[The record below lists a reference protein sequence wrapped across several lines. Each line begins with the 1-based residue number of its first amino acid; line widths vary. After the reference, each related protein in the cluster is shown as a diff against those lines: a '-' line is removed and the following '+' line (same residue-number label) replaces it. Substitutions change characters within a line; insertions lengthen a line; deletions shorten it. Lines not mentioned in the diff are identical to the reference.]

1 MKRCPSCRRVYDRD
15 SEVCQADGTTLADFN
30 MDPVVGQTIAKRYR
44 VVRRLGGGSLGT
56 VYLAK
61 ELATG
66 KDIAL
71 KILVKELQ
79 CDDEALK
86 QCRWD
91 ARFAT
96 ASQPSNIVRVF
107 EVDRTDEGQVFI
119 AMEYLEGENLADMI
133 RREGA
138 LELGRALRLANQIA
152 QGLVAALRAGV
163 PHRDLK
169 PQNVV
174 VVGHDERVKVTDFGV
189 ARLWRTTMG
198 GTRTRLDSVTLEYTA
213 PEQLIGGD
221 ADDRTD
227 VYGLGAMLY
236 AMLTGAAPTGASR
249 GTEGSEDLWQ
259 APQPVRELRP
269 EVPVALEQALLRA
282 MEREPERRQG
292 SMHEFAEGLLDLA
305 ATVIERQ
312 TRQAATPAVRESALE
327 PSAPAPRAV
336 TLPATEPATDR
347 SLRESS
353 PPSPERSH
361 ASQDRWRERWQAY
374 REHWQARRG
383 RWQAQWQ
390 AYRVQFQAYRERR
403 QAYREHWQAQRG
415 RWQAQWQA
423 YRVQFQAYRERRQ
436 AERLAYRAQLEAQRQ
451 AGREQRQTEQ
461 LAYHAQLEAHQQAA
475 REQRQARRLR
485 WHAQWRAYRVQF
497 QSYRERWQAQ
507 RLAYRA
513 QRQVSREQW
522 QTRQERWQMQW
533 QAYRARLQS
542 YRESLQTGSRESSHA
557 LRERWRSRLERA
569 RSSLGESTGRLTA
582 LASRSLGDS
591 LRWGHAN
598 GSRLALGGVAAL
610 VVVGAMAWAGLDWR
624 TEAPAPV
631 QSTAGRDSGSVGEPD
646 AIGVAGQIFAAAPPT
661 PAGEGPKHPGR
672 IQAERPQEAAS
683 RRAEAPAPVQSTARR
698 DSGRVGEPGATGVAS
713 QIFAAAPPT
722 PAGEGP
728 KHPGGIQAEQPQE
741 AASPR
746 PIAPAAEVEPAP
758 HQPSPGPSVRPWV
771 EVDAS
776 SRGYAEPAS
785 RPVSLSAQQIARI
798 QTEAEQKLR
807 HRGLLR
813 VSAADRWGVAL
824 ETASTGEVTLS
835 GVLRDMVLYADA
847 IRLVREVPG
856 VREVRGSVQVA
867 DAGTVSVAQSE
878 SARLQIEIQQ
888 RLRSGGLLRESASD
902 RWGLLVEVSPEGEVR
917 LVGAVRDAE
926 MYREAIRRVQEVSN
940 MRPLKQD
947 IRVMDRSNGQ

>member
-30 MDPVVGQTIAKRYR
+30 MDPVVGQTIAKRYQ

-66 KDIAL
+66 HDIAL
-71 KILVKELQ
+71 KILVKEVQ

-96 ASQPSNIVRVF
+96 ASQPSKIVRVF

-138 LELGRALRLANQIA
+138 LELGRALRLASQIA
-152 QGLVAALRAGV
+152 QGLVAASRAGV

-174 VVGHDERVKVTDFGV
+174 VVGPDERVKVTDFGV

-198 GTRTRLDSVTLEYTA
+198 GTRTRLDSATLEYTA
-213 PEQLIGGD
+213 PERLIGGD

-236 AMLTGAAPTGASR
+236 AMLTGAAPPTGASR
-249 GTEGSEDLWQ
+249 GTEGSETLWQ
-259 APQPVRELRP
+259 APPPVRELRP

-282 MEREPERRQG
+282 MEREPERRQSG
-292 SMHEFAEGLLDLA
+292 MHEFAEGLLDLA
-305 ATVIERQ
+305 ATVIERK
-312 TRQAATPAVRESALE
+312 TRQAATLAVRESALE
-327 PSAPAPRAV
+327 PSAPAP
-336 TLPATEPATDR
+336 PR
-347 SLRESS
+347 SDT
-353 PPSPERSH
+353 RSD
-361 ASQDRWRERWQAY
+361 ASQEQWRERRQAY

-390 AYRVQFQAYRERR
+390 AYRVQFQAYRE
-403 QAYREHWQAQRG
+403 Q
-415 RWQAQWQA
+415 
-423 YRVQFQAYRERRQ
+423 RQ

-451 AGREQRQTEQ
+451 SGREQRQADR
-461 LAYHAQLEAHQQAA
+461 LAYHAQLEAQRQAA

-485 WHAQWRAYRVQF
+485 WQTQWRAYRVQF
-497 QSYRERWQAQ
+497 QSYRERQQAQ

-513 QRQVSREQW
+513 QLEAQRQVSREQ
-522 QTRQERWQMQW
+522 RQVSREQRQVSREQRQMQ
-533 QAYRARLQS
+533 LQ
-542 YRESLQTGSRESSHA
+542 A
-557 LRERWRSRLERA
+557 LRERWQSRLERA

-598 GSRLALGGVAAL
+598 GGRLTLGGMVAL
-610 VVVGAMAWAGLDWR
+610 VMVGAMAWAALDR
-624 TEAPAPV
+624 RAEAPAPV
-631 QSTAGRDSGSVGEPD
+631 QSTAGRDSGSVDEPG
-646 AIGVAGQIFAAAPPT
+646 AVGVPSQIVAAAPPRRAESESSGVVDLAPSPPT

-672 IQAERPQEAAS
+672 IQAERPREAAS
-683 RRAEAPAPVQSTARR
+683 QRPIAPAAEVKPAPHQPSPRPSVRPEVEV
-698 DSGRVGEPGATGVAS
+698 DAS
-713 QIFAAAPPT
+713 PPT
-722 PAGEGP
+722 PAGEDP
-728 KHPGGIQAEQPQE
+728 EHPGRIQAERPQE
-741 AASPR
+741 AASQR
-746 PIAPAAEVEPAP
+746 PIAPAAEVEPGP
-758 HQPSPGPSVRPWV
+758 HQPSPRPSVRPEV

-776 SRGYAEPAS
+776 SRGSAEPAS
-785 RPVSLSAQQIARI
+785 RPVSLSAQQISRI
-798 QTEAEQKLR
+798 QTEAEHTLQR
-807 HRGLLR
+807 RGLLR
-813 VSAADRWGVAL
+813 VSAADRWGVTL
-824 ETASTGEVTLS
+824 ETAPTGEVTLS

-878 SARLQIEIQQ
+878 SARLRIEIQQ

-902 RWGLLVEVSPEGEVR
+902 RWGVLVEVSPEGEVT

-926 MYREAIRRVQEVSN
+926 MYREVIRRAQEVSK
-940 MRPLKQD
+940 MRLVKQN
-947 IRVMDRSNGQ
+947 IRVMDRGNGQ

>member
-15 SEVCQADGTTLADFN
+15 SEVCQADGTPLADFN
-30 MDPVVGQTIAKRYR
+30 VDPLVGQTIAKRYR

-56 VYLAK
+56 VYLAT

-71 KILVKELQ
+71 KILAKELQ
-79 CDDEALK
+79 CDDDALK

-107 EVDRTDEGQVFI
+107 EVNRTDEGQVFI
-119 AMEYLEGENLADMI
+119 AMEYLQGENLADMI

-138 LELGRALRLANQIA
+138 LELGRALRLASQIA
-152 QGLVAALRAGV
+152 QGLVAASRAGV

-174 VVGHDERVKVTDFGV
+174 VVGPDERVKVTDFGV

-198 GTRTRLDSVTLEYTA
+198 GARTRPHSVALEYTA
-213 PEQLIGGD
+213 PERLIGGD

-227 VYGLGAMLY
+227 VYGLAAMLY
-236 AMLTGAAPTGASR
+236 AMLTGAAPSTSASR
-249 GTEGSEDLWQ
+249 GTADSEDLWQ
-259 APQPVRELRP
+259 APPPVRELRP

-282 MEREPERRQG
+282 MEREPERRQSG
-292 SMHEFAEGLLDLA
+292 MHEFAEGLLDLA
-305 ATVIERQ
+305 ATVIERK
-312 TRQAATPAVRESALE
+312 TRHAATLVVRESALD
-327 PSAPAPRAV
+327 PSAPAPRV
-336 TLPATEPATDR
+336 VPLPATEPATDR

-353 PPSPERSH
+353 LPSPERSH
-361 ASQDRWRERWQAY
+361 ASQERRRERW
-374 REHWQARRG
+374 
-383 RWQAQWQ
+383 
-390 AYRVQFQAYRERR
+390 

-415 RWQAQWQA
+415 RWQEQWQAYRVQFQAYRELRQAQWQA
-423 YRVQFQAYRERRQ
+423 YRVQFQAYQERRQ

-451 AGREQRQTEQ
+451 AGLEQHQADR
-461 LAYHAQLEAHQQAA
+461 LAYHAQLEAQRQAA

-485 WHAQWRAYRVQF
+485 WQGQWRAYRVQF
-497 QSYRERWQAQ
+497 HSYRERRQAQ

-513 QRQVSREQW
+513 QRQAQRQVYREQW

-542 YRESLQTGSRESSHA
+542 YRESLQTGSRESSQA
-557 LRERWRSRLERA
+557 LRERWRSRLEWA

-598 GSRLALGGVAAL
+598 GGRLALGGVAAL
-610 VVVGAMAWAGLDWR
+610 VVVGAMAWASLDR
-624 TEAPAPV
+624 RAEAPAPV
-631 QSTAGRDSGSVGEPD
+631 QSTAGRESSSVGEPG
-646 AIGVAGQIFAAAPPT
+646 ATAVASQILAAAPPRRPPQRAGRESSGVVDLAPSPPT

-683 RRAEAPAPVQSTARR
+683 
-698 DSGRVGEPGATGVAS
+698 
-713 QIFAAAPPT
+713 
-722 PAGEGP
+722 
-728 KHPGGIQAEQPQE
+728 
-741 AASPR
+741 PR
-746 PIAPAAEVEPAP
+746 PIAPAAEVEPEP
-758 HQPSPGPSVRPWV
+758 DQPSPRPPLPEV

-776 SRGYAEPAS
+776 ARGSAEPAS
-785 RPVSLSAQQIARI
+785 RPVSLSAQQISRI
-798 QTEAEQKLR
+798 QTEAEQKLQ

-813 VSAADRWGVAL
+813 VSATDRWGVTL
-824 ETASTGEVTLS
+824 ETAPTGEVTLS

-856 VREVRGSVQVA
+856 VQEVRGSVQVA
-867 DAGTVSVAQSE
+867 DAGTVSVAKSE

-902 RWGLLVEVSPEGEVR
+902 RWGVLVEVSPEGDVT
-917 LVGAVRDAE
+917 LVGAVRDVQ
-926 MYREAIRRVQEVSN
+926 MYRETIRRAQEVSN
-940 MRPLKQD
+940 VRLVKQQ
-947 IRVMDRSNGQ
+947 ISVMDRGNGQ

>member
-1 MKRCPSCRRVYDRD
+1 MERPWPTSIRIRW
-15 SEVCQADGTTLADFN
+15 S
-30 MDPVVGQTIAKRYR
+30 
-44 VVRRLGGGSLGT
+44 VRPLRNDIGWSAGLEAAPWGRFTS
-56 VYLAK
+56 AK

-66 KDIAL
+66 NDIAL

-79 CDDEALK
+79 CDDAALK

-138 LELGRALRLANQIA
+138 LELGRALRLASQIA

-236 AMLTGAAPTGASR
+236 AMLTGAAPPTGASR
-249 GTEGSEDLWQ
+249 GTEDSEDLWQ

-282 MEREPERRQG
+282 MEREPERRQS
-292 SMHEFAEGLLDLA
+292 SMHEFAAGLLDLA
-305 ATVIERQ
+305 ATVIERK
-312 TRQAATPAVRESALE
+312 TRQAAMPAVRESALE
-327 PSAPAPRAV
+327 PSVPASHAV

-347 SLRESS
+347 SLRELL
-353 PPSPERSH
+353 PP
-361 ASQDRWRERWQAY
+361 
-374 REHWQARRG
+374 
-383 RWQAQWQ
+383 
-390 AYRVQFQAYRERR
+390 ERR

-423 YRVQFQAYRERRQ
+423 YRVQFQAYREQRQ
-436 AERLAYRAQLEAQRQ
+436 AERLAYRAQLESQRQAGREQHQADRLAYHAQLEAQRQ
-451 AGREQRQTEQ
+451 AGREQYQADR
-461 LAYHAQLEAHQQAA
+461 LAYHAQLEAKRQAA

-485 WHAQWRAYRVQF
+485 WQAQWRAYRVQF
-497 QSYRERWQAQ
+497 QSYRERRQAQ
-507 RLAYRA
+507 WLAYRA
-513 QRQVSREQW
+513 QLETRRQVSREQW
-522 QTRQERWQMQW
+522 QTRQERWQVQW
-533 QAYRARLQS
+533 QAYRARLQ
-542 YRESLQTGSRESSHA
+542 
-557 LRERWRSRLERA
+557 RA

-598 GSRLALGGVAAL
+598 GGRLALGGVAAL
-610 VVVGAMAWAGLDWR
+610 VVVGAMAWAGLDR
-624 TEAPAPV
+624 RAEAPAPV
-631 QSTAGRDSGSVGEPD
+631 QSTAGRDSGSVGEPG
-646 AIGVAGQIFAAAPPT
+646 ATGAASQIVAAAPPRHAGSEGSGVVDRAPSPPPPTPAREGAKHPGRIQAERPQEAASPRPIAPAAGVEPGPHQPPPRPSVRPEVEVDASPPT

-683 RRAEAPAPVQSTARR
+683 Q
-698 DSGRVGEPGATGVAS
+698 
-713 QIFAAAPPT
+713 
-722 PAGEGP
+722 
-728 KHPGGIQAEQPQE
+728 
-741 AASPR
+741 R
-746 PIAPAAEVEPAP
+746 PIARAAEVEPGP
-758 HQPSPGPSVRPWV
+758 QQPSPRPTVRPEV
-771 EVDAS
+771 EVPAA
-776 SRGYAEPAS
+776 RGSAEPAS
-785 RPVSLSAQQIARI
+785 RPVSLSAQQISRI
-798 QTEAEQKLR
+798 QTEAEQKLQ

-813 VSAADRWGVAL
+813 VSAADRWGVTL
-824 ETASTGEVTLS
+824 ETAPTGEVTLS

-856 VREVRGSVQVA
+856 VREVRGSVKVA

-902 RWGLLVEVSPEGEVR
+902 RWGVLVEISPDGGVM
-917 LVGAVRDAE
+917 LVGAVRDAA
-926 MYREAIRRVQEVSN
+926 MYREVIRRAQEVSN
-940 MRPLKQD
+940 VRPVKHD
-947 IRVMDRSNGQ
+947 ISVMDRGNEQ